1 MELLVLSNSRG
12 VAGRIRI
19 GFFSVIVVALVGIAS
34 GAGLGYCGYIL
45 GADAVTKTMLL
56 HSPENPMV
64 WQKEILSQ
72 RRFLNRLQTDLEADL
87 SALSGS
93 VGILQGDVSRLNA
106 VADRVAKSV
115 LIDPEEFVFGAP
127 VPVGGP
133 EKESLLAEQPSWR
146 SFLENLTEMEKEIAV
161 RDSRLTVL
169 ESLIADLRYK
179 DMNEPGGKPLIDG
192 WISSGYGY
200 RTDPLSGK
208 REFHGGIDFAG
219 KLGSQIKAVADGVV
233 TWSGGR
239 WGYGNM
245 VELNHG
251 NGYVTRYAHNKS
263 NLVKIGEKVTKNQ
276 PIALVGSSG
285 RSTGP
290 HVHFEVLRGD
300 RTVDPL
306 EFISRYGR

>member
-12 VAGRIRI
+12 VAGRIRV
-19 GFFSVIVVALVGIAS
+19 GVFSVVVAILLGI
-34 GAGLGYCGYIL
+34 GGVAGIGYFGYLLGG
-45 GADAVTKTMLL
+45 DAVTKVMLL
-56 HSPENPMV
+56 HSSENPAV
-64 WQKEILSQ
+64 WQKEILGQ
-72 RRFLNRLQTDLEADL
+72 RRFLSRLQTDLEADL

-93 VGILQGDVSRLNA
+93 VGTLQGDVSRLNA

-115 LIDPEEFVFGAP
+115 LIDPEEFVFGGP
-127 VPVGGP
+127 VPVGGS
-133 EKESLLAEQPSWR
+133 EKDRLLAQQPSWR
-146 SFLENLTEMEKEIAV
+146 SFFENLTAMEKEIAV

-179 DMNEPGGKPLIDG
+179 DTNEPGGKPLREG

-219 KLGSQIKAVADGVV
+219 KLGSEIRAVADGVV
-233 TWSGGR
+233 TWAGGR
-239 WGYGNM
+239 WGYGNL

-276 PIALVGSSG
+276 TIALVGSSG